1 MYLEYPTSLSYRPK
15 PNLVHTFVIYADDP
29 LIQELTKSCLDEA
42 TAERQGISRETLSI
56 LHQARES
63 VSSIISRKTLPRECT
78 KITNERDKCHW
89 NCTLE
94 SLTVEGVSQYRESHS
109 TGSLTAQGVSQHR
122 ESHSTGSLT
131 VQGVS
136 HYRESHSTGS
146 LTVQGVSQYRE
157 SHSTGS
163 LTVQGVSQY
172 RESHSTGSLTVQGVS
187 QYRESHSTGS
197 LTVQEKLKNICQLN
211 HRTKYGT
218 EYSLVCRLASC
229 HFFFGRV
236 QTPYQHH

>member
-1 MYLEYPTSLSYRPK
+1 MAASQQGTKTQAGKILLEAFSEKLSNLDKAQIRGEYKLWIYKRYLTQSIRFFLSVNPIPSTYISKMQKMGMKLLKKWLGLTRSTSIAVIHHPDILVVPHLPQLQTKAKLTYLSS
-15 PNLVHTFVIYADDP
+15 VICADDP

-42 TAERQGISRETLSI
+42 TAEHRGISRETLSI
-56 LHQARES
+56 FHQARES

-94 SLTVEGVSQYRESHS
+94 SLTDR
-109 TGSLTAQGVSQHR
+109 GSSKTFA
-122 ESHSTGSLT
+122 
-131 VQGVS
+131 
-136 HYRESHSTGS
+136 
-146 LTVQGVSQYRE
+146 
-157 SHSTGS
+157 
-163 LTVQGVSQY
+163 
-172 RESHSTGSLTVQGVS
+172 
-187 QYRESHSTGS
+187 
-197 LTVQEKLKNICQLN
+197 NLN

-218 EYSLVCRLASC
+218 EYSSVCRLASC